1 MYNIVLKLGMI
12 SSVDPQNK
20 TLNIIDLSSG
30 NLTSENYQNI
40 YYPGT
45 LAHQEI
51 PKKGYYLL
59 FAVLSSIPNRQDMII
74 PIKYFASSLEGDVSG
89 SKKRSLA
96 VALQEEGDQIFSSG
110 ISTLLLQSMVASLS
124 SGSQS
129 IELNCDGSKMTVEYN
144 SLEITGSDGFKIT
157 QAQDS
162 HKLVVAKDNTTIT
175 LEGDQVTISTENAIN
190 LNAKEVNVSGESTVN
205 VDSKNVIVGG
215 ENTVKG
221 QSLLQWLNQH
231 QHSVKVN
238 TSSGLGNTLA
248 ITTPAQNT
256 LLVKE
261 Q

>member
-12 SSVDPQNK
+12 SAVDPQNK

-59 FAVLSSIPNRQDMII
+59 FAVLSSIPNRQDMVI
-74 PIKYFASSLEGDVSG
+74 PIKYFASSLEGDIDG
-89 SKKRSLA
+89 SPKNTLA
-96 VALQEEGDQIFSSG
+96 VALQEEGDQVLSSG
-110 ISTLLLQSMVASLS
+110 VSTLLLQSMIASLS

-129 IELNCDGSKMTVEYN
+129 IELNCDGSKMTIEYN

-157 QAQDS
+157 QEQDS
-162 HKLVVAKDNTTIT
+162 NKFVIAKDKTTIT
-175 LEGDQVTISTENAIN
+175 LEGDKITISTGEEVNI
-190 LNAKEVNVSGESTVN
+190 NAKNVNVASDEN
-205 VDSKNVIVGG
+205 VKISAKNIILGD

-221 QSLLQWLNQH
+221 QSLLQWLNTH
-231 QHSVKVN
+231 QHSVSTTGGDGSTV
-238 TSSGLGNTLA
+238 A
-248 ITTPAQNT
+248 VTTPAQNT
-256 LLVKE
+256 LLIKE
-261 Q
+261 

>member
-12 SSVDPQNK
+12 SAVDPQNK

-74 PIKYFASSLEGDVSG
+74 PIKYFASSLEGDIDG
-89 SKKRSLA
+89 SPKNTLA
-96 VALQEEGDQIFSSG
+96 VALQEEGDQVLSSG
-110 ISTLLLQSMVASLS
+110 VSTLLLQSMIASLS

-129 IELNCDGSKMTVEYN
+129 IELNCDGSKMTIEYN

-157 QAQDS
+157 QEQDS
-162 HKLVVAKDNTTIT
+162 NKFVIAKDKTTIT
-175 LEGDQVTISTENAIN
+175 LEGDKITISTGEEVNI
-190 LNAKEVNVSGESTVN
+190 NAKNVNVASDEN
-205 VDSKNVIVGG
+205 VKISAKNIILGD

-221 QSLLQWLNQH
+221 QSLLQWLNTH
-231 QHSVKVN
+231 QHSVSTTGGDGSTV
-238 TSSGLGNTLA
+238 A
-248 ITTPAQNT
+248 VTTPAQNT
-256 LLVKE
+256 LLIKE
-261 Q
+261 

>member
-12 SSVDPQNK
+12 SSVDPQSK

-74 PIKYFASSLEGDVSG
+74 PIKYFASSLEGDIDG
-89 SKKRSLA
+89 SPKKALA
-96 VALQEEGDQIFSSG
+96 AALQEEGDQVFSSG
-110 ISTLLLQSMVASLS
+110 VSTLLLQSMITSLS
-124 SGSQS
+124 AGSQS

-162 HKLVVAKDNTTIT
+162 NKLVIAKDKTTIT
-175 LEGDQVTISTENAIN
+175 LEGDKITISTGEEVNI
-190 LNAKEVNVSGESTVN
+190 NAKNVNVASDEN
-205 VDSKNVIVGG
+205 VKISAKNIVLGD

-221 QSLLQWLNQH
+221 QSLLQWLNTH
-231 QHSVKVN
+231 QHSVE
-238 TSSGLGNTLA
+238 TSGGNGSTVA
-248 ITTPAQNT
+248 VTTPAQTT

-261 Q
+261 

>member
-12 SSVDPQNK
+12 SAVDPQNK

-59 FAVLSSIPNRQDMII
+59 FAVLSSIPNRQDMVI
-74 PIKYFASSLEGDVSG
+74 PIKYFASSLEGDIDG
-89 SKKRSLA
+89 SPKNTLA
-96 VALQEEGDQIFSSG
+96 VALQEEGDQVLSSG
-110 ISTLLLQSMVASLS
+110 VSTLLLQSMIASLS

-129 IELNCDGSKMTVEYN
+129 IELNCDGSKMTIEYN

-157 QAQDS
+157 QEQDS
-162 HKLVVAKDNTTIT
+162 NKFVIAKDKTTIT
-175 LEGDQVTISTENAIN
+175 LEGDKITISTGEEVNI
-190 LNAKEVNVSGESTVN
+190 NAKNVNVASDEN
-205 VDSKNVIVGG
+205 VKISAKNIILGD

-221 QSLLQWLNQH
+221 QSLLQWLNTH
-231 QHSVKVN
+231 QHSVS
-238 TSSGLGNTLA
+238 TSGGDGSTVA
-248 ITTPAQNT
+248 VTTPAQNT
-256 LLVKE
+256 LLIKE
-261 Q
+261 

>member
-12 SSVDPQNK
+12 SAVDPQNK

-59 FAVLSSIPNRQDMII
+59 FAVLSSIPNRQDMVI
-74 PIKYFASSLEGDVSG
+74 PIKYFASSLEGDIDG
-89 SKKRSLA
+89 SPKNTLA
-96 VALQEEGDQIFSSG
+96 VALQEEGDQVLSSG
-110 ISTLLLQSMVASLS
+110 VSTLLLQSMIASLS

-129 IELNCDGSKMTVEYN
+129 IELNCDGSKMTIEYN

-157 QAQDS
+157 QEQDS
-162 HKLVVAKDNTTIT
+162 NKFIIAKDKTTIT
-175 LEGDQVTISTENAIN
+175 LEGDKITISTGEEVNI
-190 LNAKEVNVSGESTVN
+190 NAKNVNVASDEN
-205 VDSKNVIVGG
+205 VKISAKNIILGD

-231 QHSVKVN
+231 QHSVQVN
-238 TSSGLGNTLA
+238 TGTGTGNTVA
-248 ITTPAQNT
+248 VTTPAQNT
-256 LLVKE
+256 LLIKE
-261 Q
+261 

>member
-12 SSVDPQNK
+12 SAVDPQNK

-74 PIKYFASSLEGDVSG
+74 PIKYFASSLEGDVDG
-89 SKKRSLA
+89 SPKNTLA
-96 VALQEEGDQIFSSG
+96 VALQEEGDQVLSSG
-110 ISTLLLQSMVASLS
+110 VSTLLLQSMIASLS

-129 IELNCDGSKMTVEYN
+129 IELNCDGSKMTIEYN

-157 QAQDS
+157 QEQDS
-162 HKLVVAKDNTTIT
+162 NKFVIAKDKTTIT
-175 LEGDQVTISTENAIN
+175 LEGDKITISTGEEVNI
-190 LNAKEVNVSGESTVN
+190 NAKNVNVASDEN
-205 VDSKNVIVGG
+205 VKISAKNIILGD

-221 QSLLQWLNQH
+221 QSLLQWLNTH
-231 QHSVKVN
+231 THPCSDGA
-238 TSSGLGNTLA
+238 TAGPT
-248 ITTPAQNT
+248 TTPAQNT

>member
-12 SSVDPQNK
+12 SAVDPQNK

-59 FAVLSSIPNRQDMII
+59 FAVLSSIPNRQDMVI
-74 PIKYFASSLEGDVSG
+74 PIKYFASSLEGDIDG
-89 SKKRSLA
+89 SPKNTLA
-96 VALQEEGDQIFSSG
+96 VALQEEGDQVLSSG
-110 ISTLLLQSMVASLS
+110 VSTLLLQSMIASLS

-129 IELNCDGSKMTVEYN
+129 IELNCDGSKMTIEYN

-157 QAQDS
+157 QEQDS
-162 HKLVVAKDNTTIT
+162 NKFIIAKDKTTIT
-175 LEGDQVTISTENAIN
+175 LEGDKITISTGEEVNI
-190 LNAKEVNVSGESTVN
+190 NAKNVNVASDEN
-205 VDSKNVIVGG
+205 VKISAKNIILGD

-231 QHSVKVN
+231 QHSVQVN
-238 TSSGLGNTLA
+238 TGTGTGNTVA
-248 ITTPAQNT
+248 VTTPAQNT

-261 Q
+261 

>member
-12 SSVDPQNK
+12 SAVDPQNK

-40 YYPGT
+40 YYPDT

-59 FAVLSSIPNRQDMII
+59 FAVLSSIPNRQDMIL
-74 PIKYFASSLEGDVSG
+74 PIKYFASSLEGDING
-89 SKKRSLA
+89 SFKKNLSS
-96 VALQEEGDQIFSSG
+96 ALSSEGDQLFSSG
-110 ISTLLLQSMVASLS
+110 ISTLMLQSMMASLT

-144 SLEITGSDGFKIT
+144 SLEIQGSDGFKII
-157 QAQDS
+157 QEQGS
-162 HKLVVAKDNTTIT
+162 NKLIVSKDNTTIT
-175 LEGDQVTISTENAIN
+175 IEGNQVTLSTDNTIT
-190 LNAKEVNVSGESTVN
+190 LNAKNIMIG
-205 VDSKNVIVGG
+205 D

-221 QSLLQWLNQH
+221 QSLLQWLNKH
-231 QHSVKVN
+231 VHTNGNNGSN
-238 TSSGLGNTLA
+238 TGPVVES
-248 ITTPAQNT
+248 AQDT

>member
-74 PIKYFASSLEGDVSG
+74 PIKYFASSLEGDVNG
-89 SKKRSLA
+89 SPKKLLA
-96 VALQEEGDQIFSSG
+96 SALQEEGDQVFSSG
-110 ISTLLLQSMVASLS
+110 VSTLLLQSMIASLT

-144 SLEITGSDGFKIT
+144 SLEITGSDGFVIK
-157 QAQDS
+157 QEQDS
-162 HKLVVAKDNTTIT
+162 NQLTISKGNTLITIDDDN
-175 LEGDQVTISTENAIN
+175 VTIATGSSVN
-190 LNAKEVNVSGESTVN
+190 LNAKNVMIGE
-205 VDSKNVIVGG
+205 

-231 QHSVKVN
+231 THSN
-238 TSSGLGNTLA
+238 GNNGSPTGPA
-248 ITTPAQNT
+248 INPAQDT